1 MILYLLLTF
10 FEDYERFSI
19 YETIYLTVNYQSN
32 IINMMAENVL
42 CAHSYGDRCPA
53 GNIGR
58 AFATVWVL
66 IGLVVVSLM
75 TGALTTALTSITE
88 TSEVQIYGSKVKMPA
103 ESHGFGGAL
112 SQLTVIIPRVSVGYE
127 LAIIISYPTTVSGI
141 IVLLK
146 MPTKY

>member
-1 MILYLLLTF
+1 M
-10 FEDYERFSI
+10 
-19 YETIYLTVNYQSN
+19 
-32 IINMMAENVL
+32 
-42 CAHSYGDRCPA
+42 
-53 GNIGR
+53 
-58 AFATVWVL
+58 
-66 IGLVVVSLM
+66 VSLM

-141 IVLLK
+141 IFLLK